1 MYPTIG
7 LGPVRS
13 FWLFLRA
20 GKPRLAPRRA
30 SPTTVPPMA
39 TIPDIADN
47 EKWIMQTSLE
57 ERYGRAME
65 IQLGDADV
73 RENSVPP
80 QGLGGE

>member
-1 MYPTIG
+1 
-7 LGPVRS
+7 
-13 FWLFLRA
+13 
-20 GKPRLAPRRA
+20 
-30 SPTTVPPMA
+30 MA